1 MSKSI
6 IGYYSEPLTQ
16 VEMEEVYNIL
26 HPIFSREHT
35 VDTNHQI
42 ERLLKIVLNAEEGS
56 SLLNPSALGEV
67 LTARIHELFRD
78 KQLYDKYPDDCLKS
92 LTIEVSPECVN
103 LVMSDE
109 LAEFY
114 TLTKFLPLPSNFNT
128 SESYSVN
135 RANAWLVDNPEARIF
150 DKTEKALMVDK
161 LNTAILQKL
170 EACGYQSE
178 TNRPIYDFSAEILK
192 SLN

>member
-16 VEMEEVYNIL
+16 VEREEVYNIL

-35 VDTNHQI
+35 ADTNHQV
-42 ERLLKIVLNAEEGS
+42 ERLLKAVLNVEEGS
-56 SLLNPSALGEV
+56 SLLDPSDLGEV
-67 LTARIHELFRD
+67 LTARIHELFKD
-78 KQLYDKYPDDCLKS
+78 EQLYEKCPNNCLKS
-92 LTIEVSPECVN
+92 LRIEVTPDRVN
-103 LVMSDE
+103 LEMSDE
-109 LAEFY
+109 LADYY
-114 TLTKFLPLPSNFNT
+114 TLTKLLPLPSNFNT
-128 SESYSVN
+128 SGSYSTN

-150 DKTEKALMVDK
+150 DKTEKALLVDK
-161 LNTAILQKL
+161 LNTAILQRL

-178 TNRPIYDFSAEILK
+178 TNCPIYDFSPEILK